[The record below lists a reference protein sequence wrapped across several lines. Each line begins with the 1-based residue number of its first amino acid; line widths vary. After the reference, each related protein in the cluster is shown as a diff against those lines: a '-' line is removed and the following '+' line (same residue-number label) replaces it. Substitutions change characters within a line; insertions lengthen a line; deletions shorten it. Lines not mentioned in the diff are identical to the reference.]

1 MQLSSIVQVL
11 LRLSSINWFVSGI
24 FQLVYSLASTRSQAF
39 SVGHVLAPMV
49 LIISAIICWLFAPFL
64 ARIVSK
70 GSDTSVSIER
80 LSLFSLYSTAFVCL
94 GLWFALANFAQVFN
108 WLHFYIS
115 YPKGMSD
122 SGPGSFYKL
131 SQAGLTF
138 LAGVILVAS
147 SQTWARKLTKGC
159 EQNEAPPPCRV
170 NR

>member
-70 GSDTSVSIER
+70 GSDTSI
-80 LSLFSLYSTAFVCL
+80 FT
-94 GLWFALANFAQVFN
+94 VFN
-108 WLHFYIS
+108 GFCLPWTLVRTCQFRSSLQLATFLYFLSKRNERFRTWFLLQTFTSRINLS
-115 YPKGMSD
+115 R
-122 SGPGSFYKL
+122 GSNSSCQL
-131 SQAGLTF
+131 SNLGSQANKRL
-138 LAGVILVAS
+138 
-147 SQTWARKLTKGC
+147 
-159 EQNEAPPPCRV
+159 
-170 NR
+170 